1 MAEAENFYRQAL
13 AIREA
18 ALPMEHPHRVS
29 VLEDLANL
37 LEVGERAGESQEFR
51 TMARVAREQHAANEA
66 ACR

>member
-1 MAEAENFYRQAL
+1 
-13 AIREA
+13 
-18 ALPMEHPHRVS
+18 MEHPHRVS